1 MKIKLKDKKG
11 FTSVD
16 LTLAM
21 IVVIIF
27 AVIMTSISYNM
38 YLSSTEAKR
47 TAVAVNYA
55 VDIFEHIGELD
66 YSDVNSISGEL
77 FEIESFNNFELN
89 NITDNNGTETITGTI
104 GTYNIELKIDDYNGQ
119 DVIKIINLKIT
130 YPVSRKNTEKVEM
143 SRLKIRTS

>member
-89 NITDNNGTETITGTI
+89 NITGNNGTETITGTI